1 MKVINL
7 FGSPGTG
14 KSTTAAGL
22 FFLMKTAGL
31 SVELISEYAKQMV
44 WDERS
49 RMFQD
54 QIYLTAKQNHKQ
66 DMLRGKV
73 DYCITDSPLLLGL
86 HYAAP
91 DYYPS
96 YRVLLKE
103 IWNSYENINFFLTRV
118 KPYVAV
124 GRNQNEE
131 ESNRIS
137 LGIVD
142 MLNHYRV
149 DLVKLDITSP
159 CEGEDVGATPAVA
172 TIFGSVT

>member
-118 KPYVAV
+118 KPYVPI
-124 GRNQNEE
+124 GRNQSEE
-131 ESNRIS
+131 ESNLLS
-137 LGIVD
+137 LKILD
-142 MLNHYRV
+142 MLKFYRI
-149 DLVKLDITSP
+149 DFKEIAATRFAPQTILDFLT
-159 CEGEDVGATPAVA
+159 V
-172 TIFGSVT
+172 